1 MYPTMEKKADPVGNY
16 QPDLSGGVAALAIDD
31 FNARRFL
38 EDAFKSK
45 GSKRGFKN
53 AKEWIEHLIL
63 AEDLI
68 EKDPAATLKFL
79 AQVYGLDFGG
89 GGGSSRLL
97 QLCTAISAQVDA
109 MLTEVSLMRQEF
121 EAKARSEEEL
131 LAKAEEAKAA
141 KEAAFA
147 VSGRRGNNDT
157 AGLTTREMLERQ
169 FAALND

>member
-1 MYPTMEKKADPVGNY
+1 MYPTTEKNP
-16 QPDLSGGVAALAIDD
+16 QPAGDQLLMQPAGIED

-38 EDAFKSK
+38 DDAFKSK

-79 AQVYGLDFGG
+79 AQVYGIDFGG
-89 GGGSSRLL
+89 GAGSNELL
-97 QLCTAISAQVDA
+97 QLCAGIAAQVNA
-109 MLTEVSLMRQEF
+109 MLNEVNLLRQEF

-147 VSGRRGNNDT
+147 VSGRRGNGDT